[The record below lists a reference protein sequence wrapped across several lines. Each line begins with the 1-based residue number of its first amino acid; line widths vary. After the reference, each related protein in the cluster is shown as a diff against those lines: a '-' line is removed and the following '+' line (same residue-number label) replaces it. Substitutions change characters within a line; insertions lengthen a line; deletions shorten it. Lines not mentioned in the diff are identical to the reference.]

1 MLATDGNQT
10 RQKQK
15 PYRISALLVVVGL
28 ALSACGSDASDAAGA
43 DAESGRGDAGNGTSS
58 TTETQLADSGVP
70 SLGSVT
76 TVDTSSEDSSDAS
89 TDAPVLDGNSSEDE
103 IFAVWQTC
111 MIGEGINDLVGMT
124 VADIADLA
132 AFDTDPAYTS
142 ASRVCDE
149 LINDAFGS
157 FELDPATKAA
167 LADRSVKLAA
177 CGREFLEIE
186 IPDDILF
193 LSDDDPRL
201 VALESMETTPE
212 QDEAIEACL
221 QEALGDLLDE
231 DGNVDINKLEEDE
244 Q

>member
-1 MLATDGNQT
+1 MLAANGDQARQT
-10 RQKQK
+10 QK
-15 PYRISALLVVVGL
+15 PYRLSSLLVALGL
-28 ALSACGSDASDAAGA
+28 ALSACGSDASDAAGS
-43 DAESGRGDAGNGTSS
+43 DTGSGGGGAGNGTSS
-58 TTETQLADSGVP
+58 TTEPQLTDSGVP

-76 TVDTSSEDSSDAS
+76 TVDPSSVDNGS

-111 MIGEGINDLVGMT
+111 MVGEGIEDLAGVT
-124 VADIADLA
+124 VADLTDLA
-132 AFDTDPAYTS
+132 AFDSDPAYIS

-177 CGREFLEIE
+177 CGRELLDIE

-201 VALESMETTPE
+201 LALESMETTPE

-244 Q
+244 